1 MPTET
6 KERRKPRK
14 SIGPKLRYVLYVV
27 FGLVALLSAN
37 SIYLAG
43 ITFLE
48 WCSQRW
54 GDANVYKDP
63 MYMWMF
69 LLHLILGVLLI
80 TPFVIF
86 GIVHIFNTYDR
97 KNRRA
102 VRIGYA
108 LFWTSVVVLVSGILL
123 VRVEGF
129 LDLRHELSRAV
140 IYWIHVACPIAAI
153 WLYWLHRLSGPRI
166 RWKAGVNYGAVVLLS
181 VLFIVIVKMTA
192 EQPQYSIEGSKY
204 FEPSLART
212 SNGALISSDTLMNNK
227 YCLECHKDAYDG
239 WFHSV
244 HHISSFNNPA
254 YLASIKETRKV
265 ALERDGNV
273 KSSRWCAGCH
283 DPVPF
288 FSGQFDD
295 PDYDI
300 ENHETAHAGIT
311 CTVCHAITDVPSTK
325 GNAHYVITEPEHYPF
340 AFSENNTLKWIN
352 QQLIKAKPA
361 FHKKTFLKPEVHKGA
376 KFCSSC
382 HKVHLPHAVTNY
394 REFLRGQ
401 NHYDAFLLSG
411 VSGSGITSFY
421 YPKVAQEDCNGCHM
435 PLVESSDFGA
445 KDFAGLGKLEIH
457 DHTFKGANT
466 GIAWL
471 RSSDE
476 TVDYHQEFLEG
487 SCRVDIFGIREGNDV
502 SAELIAP
509 LNPKMP
515 VLKPGKRY
523 LLDIVVRTL
532 SLGHLF
538 TQGTVDS
545 NEIWLEVVVRSG
557 DRVIGRSGGFDAV
570 KKVDPWAHY
579 LNVFMLDKNG
589 NRINRR
595 NAQDIFV
602 PLYNHQIP
610 PGAAQTVHYEF
621 MVPENLD
628 APITVETRL
637 NYRKFDQEYMNIIAQ
652 EGLVKGQ
659 PIRGRRASDGT
670 YINDLP
676 VTRIAEDAFK
686 FGIQGVGDSAPARL
700 PTNDIPEWQRWN
712 DYGIG
717 LLLKGKAEL
726 RQASMAFDKVTEYDL
741 YHGPLNLSRVLY
753 REGRLDEALKAINA
767 AASFKG
773 EKAAPPW
780 TVNWM
785 SGQVAREMGNLE
797 DAERYFRAALDD
809 KTTEMIERKFD
820 FSKDYRV
827 RNLLGQTIFD
837 LAKRQSGE
845 ARRAKREELLGTAIK
860 EFEKVLALD
869 VENVTAH
876 YNLGLIY
883 NQLGNAE
890 AAEKHRAL
898 HSRYKA
904 DDNARDRA
912 VALARQKYPAANHA
926 AEDLVIYDLTRISE
940 FEMTTEAAETQ

>member
-1 MPTET
+1 VPTET

-54 GDANVYKDP
+54 GAANVYKDP

-265 ALERDGNV
+265 AMERDGNV

-411 VSGSGITSFY
+411 VSGNGITSFY

-471 RSSDE
+471 RNSDE

-487 SCRVDIFGIREGNDV
+487 SCRVDIFGIREGTDV

-523 LLDIVVRTL
+523 LLDVVVRTL
-532 SLGHLF
+532 TLGHLF

-545 NEIWLEVVVRSG
+545 NEIWLEVIVRSG
-557 DRVIGRSGGFDAV
+557 DRVIGRSGGFDEV
-570 KKVDPWAHY
+570 KKVDPWSHY

-621 MVPENLD
+621 MVPEGLD

-686 FGIQGVGDSAPARL
+686 FEIQGVGDGDPARL
-700 PTNDIPEWQRWN
+700 PANEIPEWQRWN

-741 YHGPLNLSRVLY
+741 YHGSLNLSRVLY

-785 SGQVAREMGNLE
+785 SGQIAREMGNLE

-809 KTTEMIERKFD
+809 KTPEMIERKFD

-845 ARRAKREELLGTAIK
+845 ARRPKREELLGAAIK

-890 AAEKHRAL
+890 VAEKHRGL
-898 HSRYKA
+898 HTRYKA

-940 FEMTTEAAETQ
+940 FEMTTETAETQ

>member
-54 GDANVYKDP
+54 GAANVYKDP

-239 WFHSV
+239 WFHSA

-265 ALERDGNV
+265 AMERDGNV

-411 VSGSGITSFY
+411 VSGNGITSFY

-487 SCRVDIFGIREGNDV
+487 SCRVDIFGIREGTDV

-523 LLDIVVRTL
+523 LLDVVVRTL
-532 SLGHLF
+532 TLGHLF

-545 NEIWLEVVVRSG
+545 NEIWLEVIVRSG
-557 DRVIGRSGGFDAV
+557 DRVIGRSGGFDEV
-570 KKVDPWAHY
+570 KKVDPWSHY

-621 MVPENLD
+621 MVPEGLD

-686 FGIQGVGDSAPARL
+686 FEIQGVGDGDPARL
-700 PTNDIPEWQRWN
+700 PANEIPEWQRWN

-741 YHGPLNLSRVLY
+741 YHGSLNLSRVLY

-785 SGQVAREMGNLE
+785 SGQIAREMGNLE

-809 KTTEMIERKFD
+809 KTPEMIERKFD

-845 ARRAKREELLGTAIK
+845 ARRPKREELLGAAIK

-890 AAEKHRAL
+890 VAEKHRGL
-898 HSRYKA
+898 HTRYKA

-940 FEMTTEAAETQ
+940 FEMTTGSAETQ